1 MVLLKAHYILIS
13 FILYLIGVVG
23 IIINRTNLIVM
34 LMSLEIMLLAINISF
49 ITYSIFLDD
58 LVGQIFAF
66 FILTVAAA
74 ESAIGL
80 AIIVVY
86 FRVKSSISV
95 ETISLIKN

>member
-1 MVLLKAHYILIS
+1 MILLKVHYILIS
-13 FILYLIGVVG
+13 SILYLIGVVG

-58 LVGQIFAF
+58 LVGQLFAF

>member
-1 MVLLKAHYILIS
+1 MILLKVHYILIS
-13 FILYLIGVVG
+13 SILYLIGVVG

-34 LMSLEIMLLAINISF
+34 LMSVEIMLLAINISF

-86 FRVKSSISV
+86 FRVKSNISV